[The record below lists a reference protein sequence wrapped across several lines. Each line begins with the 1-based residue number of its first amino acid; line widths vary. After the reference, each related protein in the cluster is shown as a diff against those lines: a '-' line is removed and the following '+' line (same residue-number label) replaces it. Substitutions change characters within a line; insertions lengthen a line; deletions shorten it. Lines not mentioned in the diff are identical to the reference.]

1 MAQKHKTYDLV
12 IIGGGIAGS
21 TLGRAMALNGAEVLI
36 VEKEPHYRDR
46 IRGEVLLPWGSL
58 EAKKL
63 GIYDILLQSGAR
75 EAPCQV
81 IYLEGEPTPPRHY
94 PSSTPGQTGLL
105 SFFHPDMQETLA
117 RAAADAGVEIWR
129 GAAFKTIDRGKRH
142 KLGILTEGTVR
153 TIEARLIVGADG
165 RDSTLAK
172 QLGFERKKSP
182 QELFTVGLQ
191 LSIDLPLELAM
202 FYFLHCR
209 SGRGGVLIETKPG
222 NYRAYLFHHKDALE
236 RRLSGERDYQ
246 SAVQQF
252 HEIGIPS
259 AWLEHAT
266 PHGILAS
273 FDGSFRWIDDPV
285 DGNCALVGDAAST
298 TDPVWGNGLS
308 RTLRDV
314 RLMRDRLLDDSNWTS
329 AARAYAHDHTD
340 FYHRLRLA
348 EQLNATI
355 YFTMGDAGE
364 ARRQRVSTLMKEQP
378 ELGLDLDG
386 LGPECGYS
394 DELAARLLAL

>member
-1 MAQKHKTYDLV
+1 
-12 IIGGGIAGS
+12 
-21 TLGRAMALNGAEVLI
+21 MALNGAEVLI
-36 VEKEPHYRDR
+36 VEKELHYRDR
-46 IRGEVLLPWGSL
+46 IRGEVLLPWGSF

-81 IYLEGEPTPPRHY
+81 TYLEGEPTPPRHY
-94 PSSTPGQTGLL
+94 PSSTPGQTGVL

-129 GAAFKTIDRGKRH
+129 GAAFKAIDRGERH

-153 TIEARLIVGADG
+153 TIDARLIVGADG
-165 RDSTLAK
+165 RDSTLAT
-172 QLGFERKKSP
+172 QLGFKRERSP

-191 LSIDLPLELAM
+191 LSIDLPLEPTL
-202 FYFLHCR
+202 FYFLHCK
-209 SGRGGVLIETKPG
+209 SGRGSILIETKPS
-222 NYRAYLFHHKDALE
+222 NYRAYLFHHKNALE

-246 SAVQQF
+246 SAVQHF

-285 DGNCALVGDAAST
+285 DGNCVLVGDAAST

-314 RLMRDRLLDDSNWTS
+314 RLIRDRLLNDGNWTS
-329 AARAYAHDHTD
+329 AARAYAQDHTD

-348 EQLNATI
+348 EQLSASI

-364 ARRQRVSTLMKEQP
+364 ARRQRVSTLMEEQP
-378 ELGLDLDG
+378 ELRLDLDG

>member
-1 MAQKHKTYDLV
+1 MYDLV
-12 IIGGGIAGS
+12 VIGGGIAGS
-21 TLGRAMALNGAEVLI
+21 TLGRAMALHGAEVLI
-36 VEKEPHYRDR
+36 VEKELHYRDR
-46 IRGEVLLPWGSL
+46 IRGEVLLPWGSV
-58 EAKKL
+58 EAKTL
-63 GIYDILLQSGAR
+63 GIYDILLRSGAR

-117 RAAADAGVEIWR
+117 RAAADTGAEIWR
-129 GAAFKTIDRGKRH
+129 GAALKTIDRGTRH
-142 KLGILTEGTVR
+142 KLGILREGTVQ

-165 RDSTLAK
+165 RDSTLAR
-172 QLGFERKKSP
+172 QLGFEREKSP
-182 QELFTVGLQ
+182 QELFTAGLQ

-202 FYFLHCR
+202 HYFLHGK
-209 SGRGGVLIETKPG
+209 SGRGGLLIETKPG

-246 SAVQQF
+246 SAVQQLR
-252 HEIGIPS
+252 EIGIPS

-273 FDGSFRWIDDPV
+273 FDGSCRWIDEPV
-285 DGNCALVGDAAST
+285 DGNCTLVGDAAST

-314 RLMRDRLLDDSNWTS
+314 RLLRDRLLNDSDWMS
-329 AARAYAHDHTD
+329 AARAYARDHRD
-340 FYHRLRLA
+340 YYHRLRLA

-355 YFTMGDAGE
+355 YFSMGETAE
-364 ARRQRVSTLMKEQP
+364 ARRQRLSTLMEEQP

-394 DELAARLLAL
+394 DELAARVLAL